1 MFPFLKGTCLAC
13 LVSIPPSSVLCHILA
28 EAVSMNSSYFAQLF
42 GLPIP
47 WLYDAM
53 DPLTS
58 APGTGSCETVVILGH
73 SHILYE
79 LHV

>member
-1 MFPFLKGTCLAC
+1 
-13 LVSIPPSSVLCHILA
+13 
-28 EAVSMNSSYFAQLF
+28 MNSSYFAQLC

-58 APGTGSCETVVILGH
+58 APGTGTSEAVVILGH

-79 LHV
+79 LHVEILGIGFYVCIYICICICIYVYP